1 MKQKAYLDRVMRL
14 KARTIATVPEIDLEG
29 ARLLTEGF
37 METEGEPIITRRAKA
52 FMNICKKIPI
62 NR

>member
-29 ARLLTEGF
+29 ARQARQKLLGS
-37 METEGEPIITRRAKA
+37 GAVHVDVS
-52 FMNICKKIPI
+52 
-62 NR
+62 